1 MKKLLALLLAL
12 LMVVTLFACD
22 SKNDRDDE
30 DEDDTTISEE
40 KDEEKDE
47 AANEE
52 EEEAVEEEEEEAV
65 EEEEEAV
72 KEEDSA
78 VSAWVEENRETFLES
93 MEASFATSSG
103 MTCTSE
109 LEAVGNGVVVW
120 ININELDD
128 LTDAQK
134 ESVQDTYDQM
144 DATFVQIL
152 ETLQLDEPAIES
164 LTIHVCEGDGDLIA
178 TIYAEN

>member
-47 AANEE
+47 AAN
-52 EEEAVEEEEEEAV
+52 EEEEEAV